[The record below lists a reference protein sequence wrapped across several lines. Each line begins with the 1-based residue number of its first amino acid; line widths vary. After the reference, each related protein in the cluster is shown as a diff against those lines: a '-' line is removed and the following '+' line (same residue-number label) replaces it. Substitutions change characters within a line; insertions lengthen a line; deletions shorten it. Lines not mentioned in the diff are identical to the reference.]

1 MRLKFIHMMLLMVI
15 MGGCDDN
22 VPDTRAFQ
30 DEFTREFMQS
40 TAETEEGYYTFES
53 GTGGYTMLFPV
64 DATLDEGYYYKQGDV
79 IENISF
85 ANDKKEDYN
94 FSSGARIK
102 YDSRSVNEHIDI
114 NLKSLSRRVSYEGE
128 YDTIQQEEKTI
139 YYSKNQIDNTYYFF
153 GLVKSELNHKAV
165 SYVYTVPCSSEDEK
179 CIDDISQEE
188 DLIMKMMSSINFN

>member
-1 MRLKFIHMMLLMVI
+1 